1 MHLGDDSV
9 GEDLLAGGQLAPATI
24 SEIQLK
30 SVLDTAIDGIM
41 IVDERAGIL
50 MFNRACER
58 MFGYEAAEV
67 VGRHVSV
74 LFPEH
79 ANDAEFSFDAQLG
92 AGRQQAGG
100 SGREIRARRKDGSLF
115 SLDLSVGEAV
125 TSEGRHSIGIL
136 RDVSARIETE
146 RRLNE
151 LQADLV
157 RLARI
162 SALDEMGLALAHELN
177 QPLTAIMLYL
187 QAAARELAREQ
198 GLGGDDRAQV
208 ILDKARREAHRAG
221 SIIQRLRQL
230 SEKRAPERKLID
242 LNAIVDDAVDLTVI
256 GHDRTVRVVRDY
268 EEHLPG
274 VEADQIQVQQVVV
287 NLVRNAFEAVRGRRD
302 AEIVVAT
309 SLEERFALLS
319 VTDNGPGIPP
329 ERHADLFR
337 AFKTGKQ
344 SGMGLGLAISRTIVQ
359 SHGGELLVEPGGSGQ
374 GARFIV
380 RLPLGTVGEPPPL
393 GSIPYDA
400 GFGGP

>member
-1 MHLGDDSV
+1 
-9 GEDLLAGGQLAPATI
+9 
-24 SEIQLK
+24 
-30 SVLDTAIDGIM
+30 
-41 IVDERAGIL
+41 
-50 MFNRACER
+50 
-58 MFGYEAAEV
+58 
-67 VGRHVSV
+67 
-74 LFPEH
+74 
-79 ANDAEFSFDAQLG
+79 
-92 AGRQQAGG
+92 
-100 SGREIRARRKDGSLF
+100 
-115 SLDLSVGEAV
+115 
-125 TSEGRHSIGIL
+125 
-136 RDVSARIETE
+136 
-146 RRLNE
+146 
-151 LQADLV
+151 
-157 RLARI
+157 
-162 SALDEMGLALAHELN
+162 
-177 QPLTAIMLYL
+177 
-187 QAAARELAREQ
+187 
-198 GLGGDDRAQV
+198 
-208 ILDKARREAHRAG
+208 
-221 SIIQRLRQL
+221 
-230 SEKRAPERKLID
+230 
-242 LNAIVDDAVDLTVI
+242 VI